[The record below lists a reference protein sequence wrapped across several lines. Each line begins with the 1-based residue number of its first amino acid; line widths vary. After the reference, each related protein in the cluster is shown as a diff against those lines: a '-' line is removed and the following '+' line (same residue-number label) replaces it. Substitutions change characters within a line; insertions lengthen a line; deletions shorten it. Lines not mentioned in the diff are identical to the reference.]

1 MSRQQGGR
9 PHPAAARS
17 AAHEALALV
26 PSRAVNNAL
35 VRKKHPRPP
44 LSLH

>member
-1 MSRQQGGR
+1 MRRAGG
-9 PHPAAARS
+9 PTHPAAARS

-26 PSRAVNNAL
+26 PSRVVNNAV